1 MAQYDGSIRI
11 DTRVDTK
18 GLQRGLTSVKGDLGK
33 FKDSIHNGMSALDRG
48 ITDIGGK
55 IKKMGSGMRREV
67 SSVRGSV
74 DGLTGSFKKLGA
86 TIASVFAVRKIAGM
100 ASSMTEL
107 GSDLE
112 EVQNVVDV
120 TFTTMSDKINEF
132 AVNAAKSAGLSETM
146 AKRYAG
152 TFGAMSKSFGFTEDA
167 AYQMSTA
174 LTQLAG
180 DVASFY
186 NITQDEAYTKLKSVF
201 TGETETLKDLG
212 VVMTENALNSY
223 AMAKGIGKTVSK
235 MTEQQKVALRYQ
247 FVLEKLSGASGDFVR
262 TQDSWANQTRILRLQ
277 IDSLK
282 ATIGQGLI
290 NVLTPLLKML
300 NTLLEKL
307 KQVANAFKSFTES
320 FFGKS
325 QTGGTGSGS
334 KYVDT
339 AEGITGS
346 LEDVSGAAKDAE
358 KSLEG
363 YLSPLDEINKYSTGK
378 DEDLL
383 SGLEDIDFGNLGDLD
398 IDVTV
403 KPEIDESGLS
413 DKFRQ
418 MAEKMKDMWEKSD
431 FTDLGKTL
439 GENLKKA
446 LDNIP
451 WGKIKKTARKIGRSI
466 ATLINGS
473 VEVKKLGYS
482 IGKTLAE
489 AVNTGFEFLNNFVHG
504 LHWDSI
510 GKFIADTLN
519 GFFQSIDWELIYDTF
534 ITGAKGLGDAINS
547 FADNLDWDAISS
559 TIANFVNTFVDTVY
573 TFFTTVDWAGLGT
586 RIGDTLTETIKKI
599 DFEKVGRAIGS
610 VIQAAIDFVKN
621 LVSELSFDDIV
632 NAVTDLL
639 SGLFDELGVTFPASF
654 EEFGNLVSDA
664 VIKAFSFIKDTIAG
678 IKWDEIGSSIA
689 EFINGIKWDEV
700 SKAFFD
706 SCTTAINSAIDL
718 VYNFVKDTKWD
729 EIAEEIG
736 NSFNESLKDLD
747 SEKLGRTIGAAL
759 QAAIDFLKTF
769 VKTINWKDVVDAIK
783 DALKGFMEE
792 VDMSDVADIILTL
805 LSAKLV
811 IAAGKFA
818 FSSAAAAIMGSIK
831 NALLGSASV
840 EEATAT
846 GNAIGASITSGLI
859 AALLDGAVAAAAV
872 VGSYKLL
879 TGHLEELFAAFGKST
894 DQGERLEKRYEGLD
908 GATRF
913 AKDGIDTLKNGIE
926 GYGFAADN
934 CVGTGVALEKAMEDI
949 QNGAILTDEH
959 MEELQNRFSL
969 TDEDMEM
976 LRQEMLDCNPLLR
989 EIADNLG
996 FENASPETLQDIAEG
1011 FGMIAN
1017 GVEPLPDDLANMT
1030 EEARGFMERVMESE
1044 TPMVVFG
1051 EKLENIGAISD
1062 NTSESLNETG
1072 KSISDGL
1079 MKGMEEADVETG
1091 SENLFSRL
1099 IGKIKELFGIHSPST
1114 VMAEIGGFIIEGM
1127 LNGIMESLKSIGSW
1141 VKEHIFQPFI
1151 DGFKNA
1157 FDIHSPSGVMEN
1169 MGEYIIE
1176 GLLNGLK
1183 NMWGSIT
1190 SWIED
1195 KISWIIEKFQSVKD
1209 KVSGFFSGGSSGDS
1223 GQSYSSRTYSMRS
1236 LSAPYVHPAIAKL
1249 SNIEIPKLATG
1260 AVLPAN
1266 REFLAVVGDQKHGT
1280 NVEAPLD
1287 TIRQANREAVLGVL
1301 SELGITGNL
1310 GNGNSQTLIVKLVAD
1325 GRELTDLVIRNGE
1338 VRQMSTGN
1346 NPFLLGTT

>member
-55 IKKMGSGMRREV
+55 IKQMGSGMRKEV

-74 DGLTGSFKKLGA
+74 DGLSGSFKKLGA
-86 TIASVFAVRKIAGM
+86 TIASVFAVRKIVGI
-100 ASSMTEL
+100 SNSFTEL

-120 TFTTMSDKINEF
+120 TFSTMSDKVDEF
-132 AVNAAKSAGLSETM
+132 AKAAARSAGLSETM
-146 AKRYAG
+146 AKRYVG
-152 TFGAMSKSFGFTEDA
+152 TFGAMSKSFGFAEDA
-167 AYQMSTA
+167 AFGMSTT

-186 NITQDEAYTKLKSVF
+186 NISQDEAYTKLKSVF

-262 TQDSWANQTRILRLQ
+262 TQDSWANQTRVLKLQ
-277 IDSLK
+277 LESLK

-290 NVLTPLLKML
+290 NVLNPLLKML

-307 KQVANAFKSFTES
+307 RAVANAFKSFTES
-320 FFGKS
+320 FFGKTS
-325 QTGGTGSGS
+325 AGSSGAG
-334 KYVDT
+334 YVDT
-339 AEGITGS
+339 SEDIAGS
-346 LEDVSGAAKDAE
+346 LEDVSDAAQDAE
-358 KSLEG
+358 KALEG

-378 DEDLL
+378 DKDLL
-383 SGLEDIDFGNLGDLD
+383 SGLEDIDFGKMGDINMDVKITPDLD
-398 IDVTV
+398 DSTLSKKIAKMAQKVKSVLQRLFRPLKEAWDREGKSVMDSWKRALDEVWKLVKDIGNDFLDVWNQEKTIRILENILRIISNIGLTVEKLAHNFREAWNENDRGKKILENIRDIMGKIVENIREASDKTVEWADELDFGPLLESFEKYTKSLIPLADSLSGVLSDFYTKVLLPLGTWTIEKGLPQLLDVLTKFNEKVDWESLRKNLAEFWDHLEPFAETVGEGLIIFIERVSDALANFLNSQEFKDFLVTV
-403 KPEIDESGLS
+403 ENWMDSVTPEDVADALEMI
-413 DKFRQ
+413 
-418 MAEKMKDMWEKSD
+418 AKS
-431 FTDLGKTL
+431 LIA
-439 GENLKKA
+439 LKLA
-446 LDNIP
+446 L
-451 WGKIKKTARKIGRSI
+451 
-466 ATLINGS
+466 
-473 VEVKKLGYS
+473 LGYS
-482 IGKTLAE
+482 AIKGITGIFGTIKSFLAIFGVGGSAAKTA
-489 AVNTGFEFLNNFVHG
+489 ANMDMVAA
-504 LHWDSI
+504 SI
-510 GKFIADTLN
+510 G
-519 GFFQSIDWELIYDTF
+519 
-534 ITGAKGLGDAINS
+534 GL
-547 FADNLDWDAISS
+547 S
-559 TIANFVNTFVDTVY
+559 TALTAL
-573 TFFTTVDWAGLGT
+573 AG
-586 RIGDTLTETIKKI
+586 
-599 DFEKVGRAIGS
+599 
-610 VIQAAIDFVKN
+610 
-621 LVSELSFDDIV
+621 
-632 NAVTDLL
+632 
-639 SGLFDELGVTFPASF
+639 
-654 EEFGNLVSDA
+654 
-664 VIKAFSFIKDTIAG
+664 
-678 IKWDEIGSSIA
+678 
-689 EFINGIKWDEV
+689 
-700 SKAFFD
+700 
-706 SCTTAINSAIDL
+706 
-718 VYNFVKDTKWD
+718 
-729 EIAEEIG
+729 
-736 NSFNESLKDLD
+736 
-747 SEKLGRTIGAAL
+747 
-759 QAAIDFLKTF
+759 
-769 VKTINWKDVVDAIK
+769 
-783 DALKGFMEE
+783 
-792 VDMSDVADIILTL
+792 VA
-805 LSAKLV
+805 
-811 IAAGKFA
+811 
-818 FSSAAAAIMGSIK
+818 
-831 NALLGSASV
+831 
-840 EEATAT
+840 
-846 GNAIGASITSGLI
+846 
-859 AALLDGAVAAAAV
+859 AVA
-872 VGSYKLL
+872 GSYKLL

-894 DQGERLEKRYEGLD
+894 DQGRRLEERYEGLD
-908 GATRF
+908 GAARF

-934 CVGTGVALEKAMEDI
+934 CVGSGVALEKAMEDI

-976 LRQEMLDCNPLLR
+976 LRQEMLDCNPILR

-996 FENASPETLQDIAEG
+996 FEDASPETLQDIAEG

-1062 NTSESLNETG
+1062 NTSKSLNETG

-1079 MKGMEEADVETG
+1079 MKGMEEADVEAG

-1114 VMAEIGGFIIEGM
+1114 VMAEIGGFIVEGM

-1141 VKEHIFQPFI
+1141 VREHIFQPFI

-1157 FDIHSPSGVMEN
+1157 FDIHSPSGVMES
-1169 MGEYIIE
+1169 MGRYIIE

-1195 KISWIIEKFQSVKD
+1195 KVNWIIDKFRSVKE
-1209 KVSGFFSGGSSGDS
+1209 KVSGFFSGGGSGDY
-1223 GQSYSSRTYSMRS
+1223 GQNYSSRSYSMRS

-1266 REFLAVVGDQKHGT
+1266 REFLALVGDQKHGT

-1287 TIRQANREAVLGVL
+1287 TIRQAQKESLMEAL
-1301 SELGITGNL
+1301 SELRLTGGGIG
-1310 GNGNSQTLIVKLVAD
+1310 GNSQPIIIKQYLD
-1325 GRELTDLVIRNGE
+1325 GQQITETVIRNGK
-1338 VRQMSTGN
+1338 VQQMSTGN

>member
-55 IKKMGSGMRREV
+55 IKQMGSGMRKEV

-74 DGLTGSFKKLGA
+74 DGLSGSFKKLGA
-86 TIASVFAVRKIAGM
+86 TIASAFAVRKIAGF
-100 ASSMTEL
+100 ATSMTDL

-120 TFTTMSDKINEF
+120 TFTTMSDKVNEF
-132 AVNAAKSAGLSETM
+132 AKAADKSAGLSETM
-146 AKRYAG
+146 AKRYVG
-152 TFGAMSKSFGFTEDA
+152 TFGAMSKSFGFAEDA
-167 AYQMSTA
+167 AFGMSTT

-186 NITQDEAYTKLKSVF
+186 NISQDEAYTKLKSVF

-223 AMAKGIGKTVSK
+223 AMAKGIGKSVSK

-262 TQDSWANQTRILRLQ
+262 TQDSWANQTRILKLQ
-277 IDSLK
+277 LESLK

-290 NVLTPLLKML
+290 NVLNPLLKML

-307 KQVANAFKSFTES
+307 RAVANAFKSFTES
-320 FFGKS
+320 FFGKTS
-325 QTGGTGSGS
+325 AGSSGAG
-334 KYVDT
+334 YVDT
-339 AEGITGS
+339 SEDIAGS
-346 LEDVSGAAKDAE
+346 LENVSDAAKDAE

-378 DEDLL
+378 DKDLL
-383 SGLEDIDFGNLGDLD
+383 SGLEDIDFGKLGDINMDVKITPDLD
-398 IDVTV
+398 D
-403 KPEIDESGLS
+403 SALS
-413 DKFRQ
+413 KKIAK
-418 MAEKMKDMWEKSD
+418 MAEKVKSVLQRLFRPLKEAWDREGKSVMDSWKRALDEVWKTVKDIGRDFLDVWNQEK
-431 FTDLGKTL
+431 TIKILQNILGILSNVGRTA
-439 GENLKKA
+439 ENLAHNFRDAWNENDRGKKILENIRDITGKIVENIKKA
-446 LDNIP
+446 SDKTVEWVDELDFAPLLESFEKYTKSLIP
-451 WGKIKKTARKIGRSI
+451 VADTLSGILYDFYTKVLLPLGTWTIEKGLPQLLDVLTKFNEKVDWESLRKNLAEFWDHLEPFAETVGEGLIIFIERVSDALANFLNSQEFKDFLVTVENWMDSVTPEDVADALEMI
-466 ATLINGS
+466 AKSLIAL
-473 VEVKKLGYS
+473 KLALLGYS
-482 IGKTLAE
+482 AIKGITGIFGTIKSFLAIFGVGGSAAKTA
-489 AVNTGFEFLNNFVHG
+489 ANMDTVAA
-504 LHWDSI
+504 SI
-510 GKFIADTLN
+510 GGLSTAL
-519 GFFQSIDWELIYDTF
+519 
-534 ITGAKGLGDAINS
+534 TGLA
-547 FADNLDWDAISS
+547 
-559 TIANFVNTFVDTVY
+559 
-573 TFFTTVDWAGLGT
+573 
-586 RIGDTLTETIKKI
+586 
-599 DFEKVGRAIGS
+599 
-610 VIQAAIDFVKN
+610 
-621 LVSELSFDDIV
+621 
-632 NAVTDLL
+632 
-639 SGLFDELGVTFPASF
+639 
-654 EEFGNLVSDA
+654 
-664 VIKAFSFIKDTIAG
+664 
-678 IKWDEIGSSIA
+678 
-689 EFINGIKWDEV
+689 
-700 SKAFFD
+700 
-706 SCTTAINSAIDL
+706 
-718 VYNFVKDTKWD
+718 
-729 EIAEEIG
+729 
-736 NSFNESLKDLD
+736 
-747 SEKLGRTIGAAL
+747 
-759 QAAIDFLKTF
+759 
-769 VKTINWKDVVDAIK
+769 
-783 DALKGFMEE
+783 
-792 VDMSDVADIILTL
+792 
-805 LSAKLV
+805 
-811 IAAGKFA
+811 
-818 FSSAAAAIMGSIK
+818 
-831 NALLGSASV
+831 
-840 EEATAT
+840 
-846 GNAIGASITSGLI
+846 
-859 AALLDGAVAAAAV
+859 AAAAV

-879 TGHLEELFAAFGKST
+879 TGHLEELFASFGKST
-894 DQGERLEKRYEGLD
+894 DQGRRLEERYEGLD
-908 GATRF
+908 GAARL
-913 AKDGIDTLKNGIE
+913 AKDGVDTLKNGIE

-976 LRQEMLDCNPLLR
+976 LRQHMLDVNPLLR

-996 FENASPETLQDIAEG
+996 FEDASPETLQDIAEG

-1030 EEARGFMERVMESE
+1030 EEARGFLERVMESE

-1079 MKGMEEADVETG
+1079 MKGMEEADVEAG

-1114 VMAEIGGFIIEGM
+1114 VMAEIGGYIVEGM
-1127 LNGIMESLKSIGSW
+1127 LNGILDSLKSIGSW
-1141 VKEHIFQPFI
+1141 VKEHIFEPFI
-1151 DGFKNA
+1151 NGFKNA
-1157 FDIHSPSGVMEN
+1157 FGIHSPSKVMEG

-1195 KISWIIEKFQSVKD
+1195 KVSWIIDKFRSVKE
-1209 KVSGFFSGGSSGDS
+1209 KVSGFCSGGGSGDY
-1223 GQSYSSRTYSMRS
+1223 GQNYSSRSYSMRS

-1266 REFLAVVGDQKHGT
+1266 REFLALVGDQKHGT

-1287 TIRQANREAVLGVL
+1287 MIRQANREAVLGVL

-1310 GNGNSQTLIVKLVAD
+1310 GNGNPQTLIVKLVAD

>member
-55 IKKMGSGMRREV
+55 IKRIGSGMRREV
-67 SSVRGSV
+67 SGVRGSV

-86 TIASVFAVRKIAGM
+86 TIASVFAVRKITGI

-132 AVNAAKSAGLSETM
+132 AQNAAKSAGLSETM

-262 TQDSWANQTRILRLQ
+262 TQDSWANQTRVLKLQ
-277 IDSLK
+277 LESLK

-290 NVLTPLLKML
+290 NVLNPLLKML

-307 KQVANAFKSFTES
+307 RAVANAFKSFTES
-320 FFGKS
+320 FFGKTS
-325 QTGGTGSGS
+325 AGSSGAE
-334 KYVDT
+334 YVDT
-339 AEGITGS
+339 SEDIAGS
-346 LEDVSGAAKDAE
+346 LEDVSDAAKDAE

-378 DEDLL
+378 DKDLL
-383 SGLEDIDFGNLGDLD
+383 SGLEDIDFGKLGDINMDVKITPDLD
-398 IDVTV
+398 D
-403 KPEIDESGLS
+403 SALS
-413 DKFRQ
+413 KKIAK
-418 MAEKMKDMWEKSD
+418 MAEKVKSVLQRLFRPLKEAWDREGKSVMDSWKRALDEVWKTVKDIGRDFLDVWNQEKTIKILQNILGILSNVGRTAENLAHNFREAWNENDRGKKILENIRDITGKIVENIKKASNKTVEWADDLDFAPLLESFEKYTKSLIPLADALSGVLSD
-431 FTDLGKTL
+431 FYTKVLLPLGTWTIEKGLPELLDVLTKFNEKVDWESL
-439 GENLKKA
+439 RKNLAEFWEHLEPFAETVGEGLILFIERVSDALADFLNSQEFKDFLVTVENWMDSVTPEDVADALELVAKGLIALKLA
-446 LDNIP
+446 L
-451 WGKIKKTARKIGRSI
+451 
-466 ATLINGS
+466 
-473 VEVKKLGYS
+473 LGYS
-482 IGKTLAE
+482 AIKG
-489 AVNTGFEFLNNFVHG
+489 
-504 LHWDSI
+504 
-510 GKFIADTLN
+510 
-519 GFFQSIDWELIYDTF
+519 
-534 ITGAKGLGDAINS
+534 ITGIFGTIKSFLAIFGVGGS
-547 FADNLDWDAISS
+547 AVKTA
-559 TIANFVNTFVDTVY
+559 ANMDTV
-573 TFFTTVDWAGLGT
+573 A
-586 RIGDTLTETIKKI
+586 
-599 DFEKVGRAIGS
+599 
-610 VIQAAIDFVKN
+610 
-621 LVSELSFDDIV
+621 
-632 NAVTDLL
+632 
-639 SGLFDELGVTFPASF
+639 
-654 EEFGNLVSDA
+654 
-664 VIKAFSFIKDTIAG
+664 
-678 IKWDEIGSSIA
+678 
-689 EFINGIKWDEV
+689 
-700 SKAFFD
+700 
-706 SCTTAINSAIDL
+706 
-718 VYNFVKDTKWD
+718 
-729 EIAEEIG
+729 
-736 NSFNESLKDLD
+736 
-747 SEKLGRTIGAAL
+747 
-759 QAAIDFLKTF
+759 
-769 VKTINWKDVVDAIK
+769 
-783 DALKGFMEE
+783 
-792 VDMSDVADIILTL
+792 
-805 LSAKLV
+805 
-811 IAAGKFA
+811 
-818 FSSAAAAIMGSIK
+818 
-831 NALLGSASV
+831 
-840 EEATAT
+840 
-846 GNAIGASITSGLI
+846 ASIEGLST
-859 AALLDGAVAAAAV
+859 ALTALAGVAAVA
-872 VGSYKLL
+872 GSYKLL

-894 DQGERLEKRYEGLD
+894 DQGRRLEERYEGLD
-908 GATRF
+908 GAARF

-949 QNGAILTDEH
+949 QNGAILTDQH
-959 MEELQNRFSL
+959 MAELQNRFSL

-996 FENASPETLQDIAEG
+996 FEDASPETLQDIAEG

-1030 EEARGFMERVMESE
+1030 EEARGFLERVMESE

-1079 MKGMEEADVETG
+1079 MKGMEEADVESG

-1114 VMAEIGGFIIEGM
+1114 VMAEIGGFIVEGM
-1127 LNGIMESLKSIGSW
+1127 LNGILDSLKSIGLW
-1141 VKEHIFQPFI
+1141 IKEHIFDPFI
-1151 DGFKNA
+1151 NGFRNA
-1157 FDIHSPSGVMEN
+1157 FGIHSPSTVMAE
-1169 MGEYIIE
+1169 MGGYIIE

-1195 KISWIIEKFQSVKD
+1195 KVGWIIEKFQKVKD
-1209 KVSGFFSGGSSGDS
+1209 KVSGFFSGSGGDS
-1223 GQSYSSRTYSMRS
+1223 GESYSTRSYSMRS

-1266 REFLAVVGDQKHGT
+1266 REFLALVGDQKHGT

-1287 TIRQANREAVLGVL
+1287 MIRQANREAVLGVL

-1310 GNGNSQTLIVKLVAD
+1310 GNGNPQTLIVKLVAD

>member
-55 IKKMGSGMRREV
+55 IKQMGSGMRREV

-74 DGLTGSFKKLGA
+74 DGLSGSFKKLGA
-86 TIASVFAVRKIAGM
+86 TIASVFAVRKIAGI
-100 ASSMTEL
+100 ANSFTGL

-120 TFTTMSDKINEF
+120 TFSTMSDKIDEF
-132 AVNAAKSAGLSETM
+132 AKAADKSAGLSETM
-146 AKRYAG
+146 AKRYVG
-152 TFGAMSKSFGFTEDA
+152 TFGAMSKSFGFAEKDA
-167 AYQMSTA
+167 YSMSTA

-334 KYVDT
+334 KCVDT

-363 YLSPLDEINKYSTGK
+363 YLSPLDEINKYSAGK
-378 DEDLL
+378 DDDLL
-383 SGLEDIDFGNLGDLD
+383 SDLEDIDFGNLSDLNMEVNVTPN
-398 IDVTV
+398 ID
-403 KPEIDESGLS
+403 DSGLS
-413 DKFRQ
+413 DKFAQ
-418 MAEKMKDMWEKSD
+418 MAEKVKNVLNSLFNPLKEAWDREGEFVMDSWKYALNNVWELIKSIGAD
-431 FTDLGKTL
+431 FLEVWQQEKTISIFENILHIIGDIGLVAGNLAAKFREAWNENNTGLHILENIRDIIGVIVANIRHAADVTVEWSKNLDFSPLLTKVMEWTASLVPVFDSLSGILTDFYEKVLLPLGQWVLEKGL
-439 GENLKKA
+439 PDLLQVFIDFNNLVDWENLRSNFDTLWEHLEPFAETIGEGLIIFIERVSDA
-446 LDNIP
+446 LANFLNSQDFKDFLVTVENWMDSVKP
-451 WGKIKKTARKIGRSI
+451 EDVADALELVAKGLI
-466 ATLINGS
+466 AL
-473 VEVKKLGYS
+473 KLALLGYS
-482 IGKTLAE
+482 AIKGITGIFGTIKSFLAIFGVGGSAAKTA
-489 AVNTGFEFLNNFVHG
+489 ANMDTVAA
-504 LHWDSI
+504 SI
-510 GKFIADTLN
+510 G
-519 GFFQSIDWELIYDTF
+519 
-534 ITGAKGLGDAINS
+534 GL
-547 FADNLDWDAISS
+547 S
-559 TIANFVNTFVDTVY
+559 TALTAL
-573 TFFTTVDWAGLGT
+573 AG
-586 RIGDTLTETIKKI
+586 
-599 DFEKVGRAIGS
+599 
-610 VIQAAIDFVKN
+610 
-621 LVSELSFDDIV
+621 
-632 NAVTDLL
+632 
-639 SGLFDELGVTFPASF
+639 
-654 EEFGNLVSDA
+654 
-664 VIKAFSFIKDTIAG
+664 
-678 IKWDEIGSSIA
+678 
-689 EFINGIKWDEV
+689 
-700 SKAFFD
+700 
-706 SCTTAINSAIDL
+706 
-718 VYNFVKDTKWD
+718 
-729 EIAEEIG
+729 
-736 NSFNESLKDLD
+736 
-747 SEKLGRTIGAAL
+747 
-759 QAAIDFLKTF
+759 
-769 VKTINWKDVVDAIK
+769 
-783 DALKGFMEE
+783 
-792 VDMSDVADIILTL
+792 VA
-805 LSAKLV
+805 
-811 IAAGKFA
+811 
-818 FSSAAAAIMGSIK
+818 
-831 NALLGSASV
+831 
-840 EEATAT
+840 
-846 GNAIGASITSGLI
+846 
-859 AALLDGAVAAAAV
+859 AVA
-872 VGSYKLL
+872 GSYKLL

-894 DQGERLEKRYEGLD
+894 DQGRRLEERYEGLD
-908 GATRF
+908 GAARF

-969 TDEDMEM
+969 TDDDMEM
-976 LRQEMLDCNPLLR
+976 LRQEMLDCNPILR

-996 FENASPETLQDIAEG
+996 FEDASPETLQDIAEG
-1011 FGMIAN
+1011 FGKIAN

-1030 EEARGFMERVMESE
+1030 EEARGFLERVMESE

-1079 MKGMEEADVETG
+1079 MKGMEEADVEAG

-1114 VMAEIGGFIIEGM
+1114 VMAEIGGFIVEGM
-1127 LNGIMESLKSIGSW
+1127 LNGILDSLKSIGSW
-1141 VKEHIFQPFI
+1141 IKEHIFQPFI

-1195 KISWIIEKFQSVKD
+1195 KVGWIIDKFQSVKD
-1209 KVSGFFSGGSSGDS
+1209 KVSGFFSGGGSGDS

-1266 REFLAVVGDQKHGT
+1266 REFLALVGDQKHGT

-1287 TIRQANREAVLGVL
+1287 MIRQANREAVLGVL

-1310 GNGNSQTLIVKLVAD
+1310 GNGNPQTLIVKLVAD